1 MVWAVLIGTHHKY
14 LSQCHNTI
22 TLSGNVNCT
31 MTNIRLAPGQ
41 GGHSS
46 SGQTLL
52 SALLSAA
59 LTLST
64 TADLTADTAGW
75 WPVIFVTVTAAP
87 GLWRWPL
94 YRMYCQIVR
103 SRTGTGYCVGR
114 TRSVTVSP
122 NTFAAWDSQYYSFK
136 PRISLNNLVFT

>member
-1 MVWAVLIGTHHKY
+1 M
-14 LSQCHNTI
+14 SQYNL
-22 TLSGNVNCT
+22 TLGVSGNVNCA

-59 LTLST
+59 QTLST

-75 WPVIFVTVTAAP
+75 
-87 GLWRWPL
+87 
-94 YRMYCQIVR
+94 
-103 SRTGTGYCVGR
+103 
-114 TRSVTVSP
+114 
-122 NTFAAWDSQYYSFK
+122 
-136 PRISLNNLVFT
+136 